1 MPEEKARYSR
11 LLFIDQ
17 QIANGSYPNAV
28 QLAADYEV
36 SDRTIKRDIE
46 YMRDLLDAPIEFD
59 YRHNGYFFSEP
70 NWRLPALTITESELF
85 AITLASD
92 VLVAYRNS
100 PLYGKLSR
108 VFDKL
113 AALLPEKVS
122 IPATWLEHRFSVFHT
137 ATSRIDPATWEVV
150 LQALRENRSM
160 VFGYTAVGYKT
171 AADKIA
177 DPYHCIG
184 YRGEWYLIGHDHM
197 KADLRIYALSR
208 MQAPR
213 LGKATFDVPED
224 FDPSTHVDRHF
235 GISLKTASHKVRIRF
250 DEHLAF
256 YIRERQW
263 HESQI
268 LIDLPDGAVELR
280 FTTNQLD
287 AVRFWSQSWG
297 AGVVV
302 LEPVELREM
311 VVEDLNES
319 LAAYETHAP
328 NPTTRREATCG

>member
-17 QIANGSYPNAV
+17 QIAGGTYPNAV
-28 QLAADYEV
+28 QLAAKYEV

-46 YMRDLLDAPIEFD
+46 YMRDTLDAPITFD
-59 YRHNGYFFSEP
+59 AAHNGYFFSEP

-85 AITLASD
+85 ALTLASD

-100 PLYGKLSR
+100 PLYEKLSR

-113 AALLPEKVS
+113 AALLPEKVT
-122 IPATWLEHRFSVFHT
+122 IPATWLEHKFSVFHT
-137 ATSRIDPATWEVV
+137 ATSRIDPETWKVV
-150 LQALRENRSM
+150 LGALRENRSI
-160 VFGYTAVGYKT
+160 VFGYTAVGYTT

-184 YRGEWYLIGHDHM
+184 HHGEWYLIGHDHM

-208 MQAPR
+208 MTAPR
-213 LGKATFDVPED
+213 LGKGTFEVPED
-224 FDPSTHVDRHF
+224 FDPATHVDRYF
-235 GISLKTASHKVRIRF
+235 GINLDTQVYQVRIRF
-250 DEHLAF
+250 DPHLAF

-263 HESQI
+263 HENQE
-268 LIDLPDGAVELR
+268 LIDLPDGGVELR

-297 AGVVV
+297 AGAVV
-302 LEPVELREM
+302 LEPAELRQI
-311 VVEDLNES
+311 VLEDLKGS
-319 LAAYETHAP
+319 LAAYKVTH
-328 NPTTRREATCG
+328 